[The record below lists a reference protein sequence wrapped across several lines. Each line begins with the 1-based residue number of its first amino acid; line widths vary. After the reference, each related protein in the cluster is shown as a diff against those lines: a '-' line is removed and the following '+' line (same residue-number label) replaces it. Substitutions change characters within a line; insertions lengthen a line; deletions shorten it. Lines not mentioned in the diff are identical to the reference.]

1 LNAAACSFATG
12 PPSFFG
18 VLAGNWVAQ
27 PLRTASQAIYTR
39 ETFKK
44 DSQRMKVVSRLRA
57 SLLLLTLSLLA
68 AAPLAIAQTAAD
80 HADTI
85 LHPAD
90 LAKILPGSVF
100 FRGQSATTQ
109 GRNSGGV
116 HYADGFFTFATLV
129 DNSGYSTG
137 IQEKYQAYFITEVP
151 ITIGGHALA
160 PGAYGTGIIKNA
172 SGAQF
177 VVLDIGAHDLFTTDA
192 VSDAKFRRPTPLQVT
207 EGEAP
212 GKYRLYFGRNY
223 VEFERAK

>member
-1 LNAAACSFATG
+1 M
-12 PPSFFG
+12 
-18 VLAGNWVAQ
+18 
-27 PLRTASQAIYTR
+27 TA
-39 ETFKK
+39 
-44 DSQRMKVVSRLRA
+44 VSRLH
-57 SLLLLTLSLLA
+57 SSFLVLTLTLVA
-68 AAPLAIAQTAAD
+68 ALPIAIAQTPTD
-80 HADTI
+80 HADTV

-90 LAKILPGSVF
+90 LAKILPSSVF

-116 HYADGFFTFATLV
+116 RYADGFFTFATLV

-172 SGAQF
+172 NGAQF

-192 VSDAKFRRPTPLQVT
+192 TSDAKFRRPTPLQVT
-207 EGEAP
+207 EGDAP

-223 VEFERAK
+223 IEFERAK

>member
-1 LNAAACSFATG
+1 MKAA
-12 PPSFFG
+12 
-18 VLAGNWVAQ
+18 L
-27 PLRTASQAIYTR
+27 
-39 ETFKK
+39 
-44 DSQRMKVVSRLRA
+44 RLRA
-57 SLLLLTLSLLA
+57 AFLVLAVTTLISATSTVL
-68 AAPLAIAQTAAD
+68 AQTPGGNS
-80 HADTI
+80 DTV

-90 LAKILPGSVF
+90 MTKILPGSVF

-116 HYADGFFTFATLV
+116 RYADGFFTFAALV

-151 ITIGGHALA
+151 IMIGGHALA

-172 SGAQF
+172 NGQQF

-192 VSDAKFRRPTPLQVT
+192 VNDAKFHRPTPLQVT